1 MKMCL
6 LIDWADEDGNVA
18 EGCILSSEPDDI
30 VNDTRLGPTD
40 FIVLVESANEP
51 EVYLWRPARNMCT
64 IKEVVGHIIAWP
76 KNKCVE
82 LGQGLQPKDIAPLV
96 NFFSDVLPLRPLIGR
111 SSERGFRDEDIAL
124 DHFKRFTGGIRLAF
138 VVSGGNPDFASEFNP
153 HLA

>member
-96 NFFSDVLPLRPLIGR
+96 NFFSLLSYKLSLQLRILICSYYSMTVTGLK
-111 SSERGFRDEDIAL
+111 SKFSQQMPTTGF
-124 DHFKRFTGGIRLAF
+124 IR
-138 VVSGGNPDFASEFNP
+138 
-153 HLA
+153 